1 MRIFVGV
8 PTLGTFYL
16 QKVEFSDR
24 EKSPGAF
31 LHPKL
36 SAALSTDRLAG
47 RGCSIFTEG
56 CRCYDGLSLDSGDC
70 G

>member
-8 PTLGTFYL
+8 PTFGTFYL
-16 QKVEFSDR
+16 QKVESSDR

-47 RGCSIFTEG
+47 RGARFLRKVVVVTTVC
-56 CRCYDGLSLDSGDC
+56 L
-70 G
+70 